1 MYAIARTSEQ
11 DNNDVMFP
19 PLSDGPGDDYSFVPW
34 LACQLANNKPDHV
47 YSPLGLCFTADR
59 GWCKIRLGLN

>member
-1 MYAIARTSEQ
+1 M
-11 DNNDVMFP
+11 MFP

-47 YSPLGLCFTADR
+47 YSPPGLCFTADR